1 MTREYSTLLLVA
13 WYDGT
18 RNKLGPDELRREF
31 VLFCFFYR
39 FLSNDATNYLSEDT
53 EIIRLQLYNRG
64 DWPVVYIRCC
74 SFVKSINIHNLC
86 IENEVKYK

>member
-1 MTREYSTLLLVA
+1 MTREYSSLLLVA

-18 RNKLGPDELRREF
+18 RNKLGLDELRREF
-31 VLFCFFYR
+31 VLFCFLCR

-53 EIIRLQLYNRG
+53 GIFRLQLYNIS
-64 DWPVVYIRCC
+64 DWPVVYIRCR

>member
-13 WYDGT
+13 WFDGT

-31 VLFCFFYR
+31 VLFCFLCR
-39 FLSNDATNYLSEDT
+39 FLSNDATNYLSVDT
-53 EIIRLQLYNRG
+53 GIFRLQLYNRG
-64 DWPVVYIRCC
+64 DWSVVYIRCR